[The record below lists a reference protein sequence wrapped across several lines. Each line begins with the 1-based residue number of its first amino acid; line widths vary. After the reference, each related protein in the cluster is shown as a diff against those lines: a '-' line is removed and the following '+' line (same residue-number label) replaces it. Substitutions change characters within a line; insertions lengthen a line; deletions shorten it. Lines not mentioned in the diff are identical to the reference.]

1 VDSPAELIERSRE
14 LLALAAQIQDET
26 VPLDEQARQHKL
38 HQLSELYKEWY
49 HRALGLFPSFNR
61 LELQQPFMKEYEGSL
76 ISQKIKHFLSLGWK
90 VYEFYDPEKP
100 NPIIPKWTASF
111 DRSFKEPLEKQC
123 SLLAA
128 LGTVPM
134 DSTSTGKQ
142 EQGTQV
148 SQTLRQILTDRFN
161 DTELS
166 NLCFDLGI
174 DYDTLKGDS
183 KADKARELVAH
194 FKRRNNEAQLVE
206 AIKRMRPDI
215 SIEQ

>member
-1 VDSPAELIERSRE
+1 VDSPAELIDKSRE
-14 LLALAAQIQDET
+14 LLDLAAQIQDET
-26 VPLDEQARQHKL
+26 AQLNEQARQQKL
-38 HQLSELYKEWY
+38 SHLKDLYTEWY
-49 HRALGLFPSFNR
+49 HQALGLFPHFNR
-61 LELQQPFMKEYEGSL
+61 LDLQQAFMKEYEGGL
-76 ISQKIKHFLSLGWK
+76 LSQKIKQFLSLGWK

-100 NPIIPKWTASF
+100 NPFIPKWTASF
-111 DRSFKEPLEKQC
+111 DRSFREPLEKQC

-134 DSTSTGKQ
+134 DSTLIGRQ
-142 EQGTQV
+142 EQDTLA

-166 NLCFDLGI
+166 NLCFDSGI

-194 FKRRNNEAQLVE
+194 FKRRNSEATLVE
-206 AIKRMRPDI
+206 AVKRIRPDI
-215 SIEQ
+215 IIE